1 MSVEAARLAGKA
13 ERAAGLP
20 GFNIGYAH
28 AFEEGN
34 HFDGVSLGVSIPLF
48 SGRGS
53 KKRADAA
60 TAAARLDKEAVDG
73 RLETEVRTAYES
85 AAAAY
90 RKIAP
95 MREAVENSDNAAL
108 LKKALAG
115 GQINLITYIQE
126 TNYFLEARAE
136 LLDLEYRYAK
146 ALATLRGLTR

>member
-1 MSVEAARLAGKA
+1 MERGTCDGK
-13 ERAAGLP
+13 R
-20 GFNIGYAH
+20 
-28 AFEEGN
+28 
-34 HFDGVSLGVSIPLF
+34 S
-48 SGRGS
+48 
-53 KKRADAA
+53 
-60 TAAARLDKEAVDG
+60 
-73 RLETEVRTAYES
+73 EVRTAYES